1 LATEPSRSGKQL
13 FRGVPG
19 TFRVVQAT
27 YASVAITIGS
37 MNINRPRLLAASLA
51 IAVVISG
58 LGGYLLVQISA
69 DDDPSVDAVLTDS
82 QDRDIPVGVSEI
94 GTNDVLEGDPLP
106 DAIISDRD
114 GNDVTT
120 ASLLGAEPLVIN
132 FWFSS
137 CPPCAAELPE
147 FADSHAEF
155 GDQVRFL
162 GVNTIDSV
170 PVMERFAAER
180 GVTYEQ
186 FRDDL
191 ALFTDGIRAVNFPIT
206 IFVTSDGTIVEQTG
220 VIDADGLREK
230 ITNLLAMEELI

>member
-1 LATEPSRSGKQL
+1 MK
-13 FRGVPG
+13 
-19 TFRVVQAT
+19 
-27 YASVAITIGS
+27 
-37 MNINRPRLLAASLA
+37 INRPRLLAASLA
-51 IAVVISG
+51 IAVVVSG
-58 LGGYLLVQISA
+58 VGGFIWAQIAS

-82 QDRDIPVGVSEI
+82 QDRDIPADVSGI
-94 GTNDVLEGDPLP
+94 PTNEVLEGDPLP
-106 DAIISDRD
+106 EAIISDRD
-114 GNDVTT
+114 GNDVST
-120 ASLLGAEPLVIN
+120 ASLLGGQPLVIN

-155 GDQVRFL
+155 GEQVRFI

-170 PVMERFAAER
+170 PVMERFAGER

-191 ALFTDGIRAVNFPIT
+191 AEFTDGIRAVNFPVT
-206 IFVTSDGTIVEQTG
+206 IFVTSDGTIIEQTG

-230 ITNLLAMEELI
+230 ITQLQAMEELV